1 MNFKEFI
8 TEKLSKLSNA
18 HHQSMGRL
26 SHGRLHKDGGSKNF
40 VAAYRKKESLRNNN
54 SNPNKNKG
62 SEKQISSFEAKKLA
76 AGSNGK
82 KVNLNNVG
90 SAGKT
95 LNGKTGVKLKK
106 KNNKFFVKKK

>member
-1 MNFKEFI
+1 MG
-8 TEKLSKLSNA
+8 KLSNA

-82 KVNLNNVG
+82 KVNINNVG

>member
-1 MNFKEFI
+1 MG
-8 TEKLSKLSNA
+8 KLSNA
-18 HHQSMGRL
+18 HHQSMSRL
-26 SHGRLHKDGGSKNF
+26 AHGRLHKDGGSKNF

-54 SNPNKNKG
+54 SNPNINKG

-82 KVNLNNVG
+82 KVNLKNVG

-95 LNGKTGVKLKK
+95 LNGKTGVKLKR
-106 KNNKFFVKKK
+106 KNGKFFVKKK